1 MHNEKGKKKR
11 KKMVG
16 TRDESK
22 SILGQFGA
30 VKTVFY

>member
-1 MHNEKGKKKR
+1 MRKEKKKE
-11 KKMVG
+11 KKWWG
-16 TRDESK
+16 PRDESK